1 MKKQYI
7 KPVVEMLEMDEQ
19 MELLQSSIFTDPKKE
34 TDWLGS
40 RSDNTAAFA
49 DDEDISGEDF

>member
-7 KPVVEMLEMDEQ
+7 KPVVETLEMDEQ

-40 RSDNTAAFA
+40 RGDNATAFD
-49 DDEDISGEDF
+49 DDEDISGDDF

>member
-7 KPVVEMLEMDEQ
+7 KPVVEMLEMEEQ

-40 RSDNTAAFA
+40 RSDNSSFA
-49 DDEDISGEDF
+49 EDEDNSGEDF

>member
-40 RSDNTAAFA
+40 RNDNSAFA
-49 DDEDISGEDF
+49 EDEDISGEDF

>member
-7 KPVVEMLEMDEQ
+7 KPVVEMLEMEEQ

-40 RSDNTAAFA
+40 RSDNSSFA
-49 DDEDISGEDF
+49 EDEDISGDDF

>member
-7 KPVVEMLEMDEQ
+7 KPVVETLEMEEQ
-19 MELLQSSIFTDPKKE
+19 MELLQGSIFTDKE

-40 RSDNTAAFA
+40 RSSNTTFA
-49 DDEDISGEDF
+49 EDEDISEDVY